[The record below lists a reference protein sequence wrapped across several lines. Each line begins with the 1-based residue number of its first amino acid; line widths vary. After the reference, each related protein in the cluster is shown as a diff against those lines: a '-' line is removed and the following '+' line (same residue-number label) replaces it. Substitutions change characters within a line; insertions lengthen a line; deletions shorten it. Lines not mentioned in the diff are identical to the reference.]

1 MKNLFIYALFL
12 VSILGF
18 SQAEASHWYF
28 GEGAGL
34 IFDLSTDTVS
44 ATTDAENTINTSE
57 GCSSIADFNGNLLFY
72 TDGRNV
78 WDKNHNIMPNAN
90 YPANGLLG
98 DPSSTSSGLIV
109 PKPGNPDQYYVF
121 TVDEPHH
128 QNAFAFPNQGP
139 ADQSGN
145 SLPNYTFSGGGNAGA
160 VPEADDGFN
169 NGLAYSLVDLSLNGG
184 NGDVVPSEKNRQLIT
199 YDPTDQG
206 QASYKCSEKITAVEH
221 ADGASYWVLTHFIDK
236 FYAFRIDNSGVNT
249 SPQETQIA
257 PLINYTGYRRNGIG
271 YLKASPDGTK
281 IAVAHRQNGNTEGQ
295 TANATGSVWI
305 YDFDNSS
312 GTLSNPSNLLPDSG
326 PYGLEFSPDSSK
338 LYVSND
344 SSVIQFD
351 LFSPSPSNSLA
362 YIHTNPFNPVQN
374 RVPFIGALQL
384 GPDGRIYIANTDDY
398 NSLDVIN
405 EPNEVGVNSDYVQN
419 GLALAPG
426 TSAVI
431 GLPPFIQSFFLA
443 SIVFENS
450 CVDDDIQFSVNTT
463 QNYDSISWDFGDGLG
478 VSNLDNPSYTYTNLG
493 TYTVSAEI
501 TIGTEVN
508 TFSETI
514 IITSNPIA
522 NFVTDINECDDD
534 NDGIL
539 SFDFTVPQ
547 AQVFGAQL
555 PTDFTVSY
563 HLSQDDADANSAALS
578 LPYQNTDSTEEIFI
592 RIENNANANC
602 FDTTSFTLNVFDTP
616 IANIV
621 GTVEECDDLDDGD
634 DANGQKEIDLTAFDS
649 DVLDTQ
655 DATLFS
661 VSYHLSQAEADA
673 NTGALSSPYYNT
685 TAFSYQVFTRIENN
699 LKTDCYDTT
708 EFTVNIYAAPKANLV
723 SDLFECDD
731 DNDGILS
738 FDFTVPQAQ
747 VFGAQLPTD
756 FTVSYHL
763 SQDDADANSAA
774 LSLPYQNT
782 DSTEEIFIRIE
793 NNANANCFDT
803 TSFTL
808 NVFDTP
814 IANIVGTVEECD
826 DLDDGDDANGQKE
839 IDLTAFDSDVL
850 DTQDATLFSVS
861 YHLSQAE
868 ADANTGA
875 LSSPYYNTTA
885 FSYQV
890 FTRIENN
897 LKTDCYDTTE
907 FTVNINPIPTASNT
921 NLIQCDEDG
930 VNDGLTVF
938 NLDEANDALTNGV
951 PNRST
956 KFYLTAVDAENS
968 TASIDAAPFTNTT
981 NPQTIYAQVIDEDTE
996 CFSIAEL
1003 SLNVSLTSGQ
1013 DASLFTCDDDGI
1025 EDGFKAFTLSNATS
1039 SILTG
1044 LPADY
1049 ALIYYETYED
1059 ALVEQNA
1066 LPNIFTNNEAY
1077 NQTIYARIEN
1087 NNQCY
1092 GINELELSVFNLPQL
1107 DFGDQTFF
1115 CIDSNSDPVVIDSG
1129 IIGNPSDYTYLWSN
1143 GELTNEIEINQGG
1156 TYTVVVTNA
1165 NGCSQ
1170 TKSITIVNSNIATI
1184 NEIEVSDVSTNNTI
1198 TVFATGE
1205 GDYEYALD
1213 DELGPYQDDSI
1224 FYNVSPGF
1232 HTVYVRDKNNCGI
1245 ANEVVSVIGFPN
1257 FFTPN
1262 NDGYNDSWHVF
1273 GINTPSQSNSEIF
1286 IFDRYGK
1293 LLKQLSYDSL
1303 GWDGTYN
1310 GNLMPTSDYWF
1321 YIKLSDN
1328 RIFRGHFTLK
1338 R

>member
-1 MKNLFIYALFL
+1 M
-12 VSILGF
+12 SILGF

-34 IFDLSTDTVS
+34 IFDLNTDTVS
-44 ATTDAENTINTSE
+44 ATTAAQNTINTNE

-109 PKPGNPDQYYVF
+109 PKPGNPDQYYIF

-145 SLPNYTFSGGGNAGA
+145 SLPNYTFSNGGNAGA
-160 VPEADDGFN
+160 IPEADDGFN

-184 NGDVVPSEKNRQLIT
+184 NGDVVPSEKNIELVT

-221 ADGASYWVLTHFIDK
+221 ADGASYWVLTHFMDK

-271 YLKASPDGTK
+271 YMKASPDGTK

-312 GTLSNPSNLLPDSG
+312 GTLSNPSNLLPNSG
-326 PYGLEFSPDSSK
+326 PYSLEFSPDSSK

-362 YIHTNPFNPVQN
+362 FIHTNPFNPVQN

-384 GPDGRIYIANTDDY
+384 GPDGRIYIANTDNY
-398 NSLDVIN
+398 NTLDVIN
-405 EPNEVGVNSDYVQN
+405 EPNEVGVNCDYVQN
-419 GLALAPG
+419 GIQLAPG

-450 CVDDDIQFSVNTT
+450 CVDDNIQFSVNTT

-547 AQVFGAQL
+547 AQVLGAQL

-578 LPYQNTDSTEEIFI
+578 LPYQNTDSTEEIFV

-634 DANGQKEIDLTAFDS
+634 DANGRKEINLTDYDA

-685 TAFSYQVFTRIENN
+685 TAFTYQVFARIENN
-699 LKTDCYDTT
+699 LKTDCFDTT
-708 EFTVNIYAAPKANLV
+708 EFTVI
-723 SDLFECDD
+723 
-731 DNDGILS
+731 
-738 FDFTVPQAQ
+738 
-747 VFGAQLPTD
+747 
-756 FTVSYHL
+756 
-763 SQDDADANSAA
+763 
-774 LSLPYQNT
+774 
-782 DSTEEIFIRIE
+782 
-793 NNANANCFDT
+793 
-803 TSFTL
+803 
-808 NVFDTP
+808 
-814 IANIVGTVEECD
+814 
-826 DLDDGDDANGQKE
+826 
-839 IDLTAFDSDVL
+839 
-850 DTQDATLFSVS
+850 
-861 YHLSQAE
+861 
-868 ADANTGA
+868 
-875 LSSPYYNTTA
+875 
-885 FSYQV
+885 
-890 FTRIENN
+890 
-897 LKTDCYDTTE
+897 
-907 FTVNINPIPTASNT
+907 INPIPVALNA

-938 NLDEANDALTNGV
+938 NLEEANDALTNGV

-968 TASIDAAPFTNTT
+968 TAAIDAAPFTNTT
-981 NPQTIYAQVIDEDTE
+981 NPQTIYVQVIDDDTE

-1003 SLNVSLTSGQ
+1003 SLDVSLTSGQ
-1013 DASLFTCDDDGI
+1013 DASLLSCDDDGI

-1066 LPNIFTNNEAY
+1066 LPDVFTNNVAY

-1213 DELGPYQDDSI
+1213 DELGPYQDASI

-1293 LLKQLSYDSL
+1293 LLKQLSYNSL

>member
-44 ATTDAENTINTSE
+44 ATTDAENTINTNE

-184 NGDVVPSEKNRQLIT
+184 NGDVVPSEKNIQLIT

-221 ADGASYWVLTHFIDK
+221 ADGASYWVLTHFMDK

-271 YLKASPDGTK
+271 YMKASPDGTK

-362 YIHTNPFNPVQN
+362 FIHTNSFNPLQN

-405 EPNEVGVNSDYVQN
+405 EPNELGVNSDYVQN

-478 VSNLDNPSYTYTNLG
+478 VSNLDNPSYTYINLG

-508 TFSETI
+508 TFSET
-514 IITSNPIA
+514 
-522 NFVTDINECDDD
+522 
-534 NDGIL
+534 
-539 SFDFTVPQ
+539 
-547 AQVFGAQL
+547 
-555 PTDFTVSY
+555 
-563 HLSQDDADANSAALS
+563 
-578 LPYQNTDSTEEIFI
+578 
-592 RIENNANANC
+592 
-602 FDTTSFTLNVFDTP
+602 
-616 IANIV
+616 
-621 GTVEECDDLDDGD
+621 
-634 DANGQKEIDLTAFDS
+634 
-649 DVLDTQ
+649 
-655 DATLFS
+655 
-661 VSYHLSQAEADA
+661 
-673 NTGALSSPYYNT
+673 
-685 TAFSYQVFTRIENN
+685 
-699 LKTDCYDTT
+699 
-708 EFTVNIYAAPKANLV
+708 
-723 SDLFECDD
+723 
-731 DNDGILS
+731 
-738 FDFTVPQAQ
+738 
-747 VFGAQLPTD
+747 
-756 FTVSYHL
+756 
-763 SQDDADANSAA
+763 
-774 LSLPYQNT
+774 
-782 DSTEEIFIRIE
+782 
-793 NNANANCFDT
+793 
-803 TSFTL
+803 
-808 NVFDTP
+808 
-814 IANIVGTVEECD
+814 
-826 DLDDGDDANGQKE
+826 
-839 IDLTAFDSDVL
+839 
-850 DTQDATLFSVS
+850 
-861 YHLSQAE
+861 
-868 ADANTGA
+868 
-875 LSSPYYNTTA
+875 
-885 FSYQV
+885 
-890 FTRIENN
+890 
-897 LKTDCYDTTE
+897 
-907 FTVNINPIPTASNT
+907 
-921 NLIQCDEDG
+921 
-930 VNDGLTVF
+930 
-938 NLDEANDALTNGV
+938 
-951 PNRST
+951 
-956 KFYLTAVDAENS
+956 
-968 TASIDAAPFTNTT
+968 
-981 NPQTIYAQVIDEDTE
+981 
-996 CFSIAEL
+996 
-1003 SLNVSLTSGQ
+1003 
-1013 DASLFTCDDDGI
+1013 
-1025 EDGFKAFTLSNATS
+1025 
-1039 SILTG
+1039 
-1044 LPADY
+1044 
-1049 ALIYYETYED
+1049 
-1059 ALVEQNA
+1059 
-1066 LPNIFTNNEAY
+1066 
-1077 NQTIYARIEN
+1077 
-1087 NNQCY
+1087 
-1092 GINELELSVFNLPQL
+1092 
-1107 DFGDQTFF
+1107 
-1115 CIDSNSDPVVIDSG
+1115 
-1129 IIGNPSDYTYLWSN
+1129 
-1143 GELTNEIEINQGG
+1143 
-1156 TYTVVVTNA
+1156 
-1165 NGCSQ
+1165 
-1170 TKSITIVNSNIATI
+1170 
-1184 NEIEVSDVSTNNTI
+1184 
-1198 TVFATGE
+1198 
-1205 GDYEYALD
+1205 
-1213 DELGPYQDDSI
+1213 
-1224 FYNVSPGF
+1224 
-1232 HTVYVRDKNNCGI
+1232 
-1245 ANEVVSVIGFPN
+1245 
-1257 FFTPN
+1257 
-1262 NDGYNDSWHVF
+1262 
-1273 GINTPSQSNSEIF
+1273 
-1286 IFDRYGK
+1286 
-1293 LLKQLSYDSL
+1293 
-1303 GWDGTYN
+1303 
-1310 GNLMPTSDYWF
+1310 
-1321 YIKLSDN
+1321 
-1328 RIFRGHFTLK
+1328 
-1338 R
+1338 

>member
-1 MKNLFIYALFL
+1 MRFIISIAFFL
-12 VSILGF
+12 LSFLGF
-18 SQAEASHWYF
+18 AQAEASHWYF
-28 GEGAGL
+28 GNGAGI
-34 IFDLSTDTVS
+34 IFDLNTDTVS
-44 ATTDAENTINTSE
+44 VTTAAQNTINTSE

-90 YPANGLLG
+90 YNADTGLMG

-109 PKPGNPDQYYVF
+109 PKPGNPDQYYIF

-145 SLPNYTFSGGGNAGA
+145 SVPNYDSSGS
-160 VPEADDGFN
+160 VPNADDGFN
-169 NGLAYSLVDLSLNGG
+169 NGLAYSLVDLSLNSG
-184 NGDVVPSEKNRQLIT
+184 NGDVVPSEKNRQLVT

-221 ADGASYWVLTHFIDK
+221 ADGASYWVLTHFMDK
-236 FYAFRIDNSGVNT
+236 FYAFRVDNSGVNT
-249 SPQETQIA
+249 SPQETQIS

-271 YLKASPDGTK
+271 YMKASPDGTK
-281 IAVAHRQNGNTEGQ
+281 IAVGHRQNGNTEGQ

-312 GTLSNPSNLLPDSG
+312 GTISNPSNLLPNSG

-351 LFSPSPSNSLA
+351 LFSPSPSNSMA
-362 YIHTNPFNPVQN
+362 FIHTNPFNPVQN

-384 GPDGRIYIANTDDY
+384 GPDGRIYIANTDNY
-398 NSLDVIN
+398 NTLDVIN
-405 EPNEVGVNSDYVQN
+405 EPNEVGVNCDYVQN

-450 CVDDDIQFSVNTT
+450 CVDDNIQFSVNTT

-514 IITSNPIA
+514 IITINPIA

-547 AQVFGAQL
+547 AQVLGAQL

-578 LPYQNTDSTEEIFI
+578 LPYQNTNSTEEIFV

-649 DVLDTQ
+649 DILDTQ
-655 DATLFS
+655 EATLFS

-685 TAFSYQVFTRIENN
+685 TAFTYQVFARIENN
-699 LKTDCYDTT
+699 LKIDCFDTT
-708 EFTVNIYAAPKANLV
+708 EFTVI
-723 SDLFECDD
+723 
-731 DNDGILS
+731 
-738 FDFTVPQAQ
+738 
-747 VFGAQLPTD
+747 
-756 FTVSYHL
+756 
-763 SQDDADANSAA
+763 
-774 LSLPYQNT
+774 
-782 DSTEEIFIRIE
+782 
-793 NNANANCFDT
+793 
-803 TSFTL
+803 
-808 NVFDTP
+808 
-814 IANIVGTVEECD
+814 
-826 DLDDGDDANGQKE
+826 
-839 IDLTAFDSDVL
+839 
-850 DTQDATLFSVS
+850 
-861 YHLSQAE
+861 
-868 ADANTGA
+868 
-875 LSSPYYNTTA
+875 
-885 FSYQV
+885 
-890 FTRIENN
+890 
-897 LKTDCYDTTE
+897 
-907 FTVNINPIPTASNT
+907 INPIPVAVNA
-921 NLIQCDEDG
+921 NLIQCAEDG

-968 TASIDAAPFTNTT
+968 TAAIDAAPFTNTT
-981 NPQTIYAQVIDEDTE
+981 NPQTIYVQVIDDDSE

-1003 SLNVSLTSGQ
+1003 SLDVSLTSGQ
-1013 DASLFTCDDDGI
+1013 DASLFSCDDDGI
-1025 EDGFKAFTLSNATS
+1025 EDGYKAFTLSNATS

-1066 LPNIFTNNEAY
+1066 LPDVFTNNVAY

-1184 NEIEVSDVSTNNTI
+1184 NEIQVSDVSTNNTI

-1205 GDYEYALD
+1205 GNYEFALD

-1293 LLKQLSYDSL
+1293 LLKQLTYNSL

-1328 RIFRGHFTLK
+1328 RIFKGHFTLK

>member
-44 ATTDAENTINTSE
+44 ATTDAQNTINTNE

-221 ADGASYWVLTHFIDK
+221 ADGASYWVLTHFMDK

-271 YLKASPDGTK
+271 YMKASPDGTK

-351 LFSPSPSNSLA
+351 LFSPSPSNSLV
-362 YIHTNPFNPVQN
+362 YIHTNPFNSVQN

-405 EPNEVGVNSDYVQN
+405 EPNELGVNSDYVQN

-450 CVDDDIQFSVNTT
+450 CVDDNIQFSVNTT

-522 NFVTDINECDDD
+522 NFVTNINECDDD

-547 AQVFGAQL
+547 AQVLGAQL

-563 HLSQDDADANSAALS
+563 HLSQDDAEANSAALS

-699 LKTDCYDTT
+699 LKTDC
-708 EFTVNIYAAPKANLV
+708 F
-723 SDLFECDD
+723 
-731 DNDGILS
+731 
-738 FDFTVPQAQ
+738 
-747 VFGAQLPTD
+747 
-756 FTVSYHL
+756 
-763 SQDDADANSAA
+763 
-774 LSLPYQNT
+774 
-782 DSTEEIFIRIE
+782 
-793 NNANANCFDT
+793 
-803 TSFTL
+803 
-808 NVFDTP
+808 
-814 IANIVGTVEECD
+814 
-826 DLDDGDDANGQKE
+826 
-839 IDLTAFDSDVL
+839 
-850 DTQDATLFSVS
+850 
-861 YHLSQAE
+861 
-868 ADANTGA
+868 
-875 LSSPYYNTTA
+875 
-885 FSYQV
+885 
-890 FTRIENN
+890 
-897 LKTDCYDTTE
+897 DTTE

-956 KFYLTAVDAENS
+956 KFYLTPVDAENS

-981 NPQTIYAQVIDEDTE
+981 NPQTIYAQVIDNDTE
-996 CFSIAEL
+996 CFTIAEL
-1003 SLNVSLTSGQ
+1003 SLDVSLTSGQ
-1013 DASLFTCDDDGI
+1013 DASLFTCDDDGV

-1213 DELGPYQDDSI
+1213 DELGPYQDASI

>member
-1 MKNLFIYALFL
+1 MKNLFIYVLFF

-34 IFDLSTDTVS
+34 IFDLSNDTVS
-44 ATTDAENTINTSE
+44 ATTAAENTINTSE

-90 YPANGLLG
+90 YLTGNGLLG

-145 SLPNYTFSGGGNAGA
+145 SLPNYTFSNGGNAGA

-184 NGDVVPSEKNRQLIT
+184 NGDVVPSEKNIQLIT

-221 ADGASYWVLTHFIDK
+221 ADGASYWVLTHFMDK

-271 YLKASPDGTK
+271 YMKASPDGTK

-312 GTLSNPSNLLPDSG
+312 GTLSNPSNLLPNSG

-362 YIHTNPFNPVQN
+362 FIHTNSFNPLQN

-522 NFVTDINECDDD
+522 NFVTDIYECDDD

-547 AQVFGAQL
+547 AQVLGAQL

-578 LPYQNTDSTEEIFI
+578 LPYQNTDSTEEIFV

-634 DANGQKEIDLTAFDS
+634 DANGRKEINLTDYDA

-685 TAFSYQVFTRIENN
+685 TAFTYQVFARIENN

-708 EFTVNIYAAPKANLV
+708 EFTVI
-723 SDLFECDD
+723 
-731 DNDGILS
+731 
-738 FDFTVPQAQ
+738 
-747 VFGAQLPTD
+747 
-756 FTVSYHL
+756 
-763 SQDDADANSAA
+763 
-774 LSLPYQNT
+774 
-782 DSTEEIFIRIE
+782 
-793 NNANANCFDT
+793 
-803 TSFTL
+803 
-808 NVFDTP
+808 
-814 IANIVGTVEECD
+814 
-826 DLDDGDDANGQKE
+826 
-839 IDLTAFDSDVL
+839 
-850 DTQDATLFSVS
+850 
-861 YHLSQAE
+861 
-868 ADANTGA
+868 
-875 LSSPYYNTTA
+875 
-885 FSYQV
+885 
-890 FTRIENN
+890 
-897 LKTDCYDTTE
+897 
-907 FTVNINPIPTASNT
+907 INPIPVALNA

-938 NLDEANDALTNGV
+938 NLEEANYALTNGV

-968 TASIDAAPFTNTT
+968 TAAIDAAPFTNTT
-981 NPQTIYAQVIDEDTE
+981 NPQTIYVQVIDDDTE

-1003 SLNVSLTSGQ
+1003 SLDVSLTSGQ
-1013 DASLFTCDDDGI
+1013 DASLLSCDDDGI

-1066 LPNIFTNNEAY
+1066 LPDVFTNNVAY

-1184 NEIEVSDVSTNNTI
+1184 NEIQVSDVSTNNTI

-1213 DELGPYQDDSI
+1213 DELGPYQDASI

-1293 LLKQLSYDSL
+1293 LLKQLSYNSL

>member
-1 MKNLFIYALFL
+1 MKNLFIYALFF

-34 IFDLSTDTVS
+34 IFDLSTDTVTAS
-44 ATTDAENTINTSE
+44 TAAQNSINTSE

-344 SSVIQFD
+344 SAVIQFD
-351 LFSPSPSNSLA
+351 LFSPSPSNSLV

-384 GPDGRIYIANTDDY
+384 GPDGRIYIANTDNY
-398 NSLDVIN
+398 NTLDVIN
-405 EPNEVGVNSDYVQN
+405 EPNEVGVNCDYVQN
-419 GLALAPG
+419 GIQLAPG

-547 AQVFGAQL
+547 AQVLGAQL

-592 RIENNANANC
+592 RIENNNNTNC
-602 FDTTSFTLNVFDTP
+602 YDTTSFSLNVFDTP
-616 IANIV
+616 TANTV
-621 GTVEECDDLDDGD
+621 ATVEQCDDLDDGD

-699 LKTDCYDTT
+699 LKTDC
-708 EFTVNIYAAPKANLV
+708 F
-723 SDLFECDD
+723 
-731 DNDGILS
+731 
-738 FDFTVPQAQ
+738 
-747 VFGAQLPTD
+747 
-756 FTVSYHL
+756 
-763 SQDDADANSAA
+763 
-774 LSLPYQNT
+774 
-782 DSTEEIFIRIE
+782 
-793 NNANANCFDT
+793 
-803 TSFTL
+803 
-808 NVFDTP
+808 
-814 IANIVGTVEECD
+814 
-826 DLDDGDDANGQKE
+826 
-839 IDLTAFDSDVL
+839 
-850 DTQDATLFSVS
+850 
-861 YHLSQAE
+861 
-868 ADANTGA
+868 
-875 LSSPYYNTTA
+875 
-885 FSYQV
+885 
-890 FTRIENN
+890 
-897 LKTDCYDTTE
+897 DTTE

-956 KFYLTAVDAENS
+956 KFYLTPVDAENS

-981 NPQTIYAQVIDEDTE
+981 NPQTIYVQVIDDDTE

-1213 DELGPYQDDSI
+1213 NELGPYQDASI

>member
-1 MKNLFIYALFL
+1 MKNLFIYALFF

-18 SQAEASHWYF
+18 SQAKASHWYF

-34 IFDLSTDTVS
+34 IFDLNTDTVS
-44 ATTDAENTINTSE
+44 ATTAAQNTINTNE

-109 PKPGNPDQYYVF
+109 PKPGNPDQYYIF

-145 SLPNYTFSGGGNAGA
+145 SLPNYTFSNGGNAGA
-160 VPEADDGFN
+160 IPEADDGFN

-184 NGDVVPSEKNRQLIT
+184 NGDVVPSEKNIELVT

-221 ADGASYWVLTHFIDK
+221 ADGASYWVLTHFMDK

-271 YLKASPDGTK
+271 YMKASPDGTK

-312 GTLSNPSNLLPDSG
+312 GTLSNPSNLLPNSG
-326 PYGLEFSPDSSK
+326 PYSLEFSPDSSK

-362 YIHTNPFNPVQN
+362 FIHTNPFNPVQN

-384 GPDGRIYIANTDDY
+384 GPDGRIYIANTDNY
-398 NSLDVIN
+398 NTLDVIN
-405 EPNEVGVNSDYVQN
+405 EPNEVGVNCDYVQN
-419 GLALAPG
+419 GIQLAPG

-450 CVDDDIQFSVNTT
+450 CVDDNIQFSVNTT

-547 AQVFGAQL
+547 AQVLGAQL

-634 DANGQKEIDLTAFDS
+634 DANGRKEINLTDYDA

-685 TAFSYQVFTRIENN
+685 TAFTYQVFARIENN
-699 LKTDCYDTT
+699 LKTDCFDTT
-708 EFTVNIYAAPKANLV
+708 EFTVI
-723 SDLFECDD
+723 
-731 DNDGILS
+731 
-738 FDFTVPQAQ
+738 
-747 VFGAQLPTD
+747 
-756 FTVSYHL
+756 
-763 SQDDADANSAA
+763 
-774 LSLPYQNT
+774 
-782 DSTEEIFIRIE
+782 
-793 NNANANCFDT
+793 
-803 TSFTL
+803 
-808 NVFDTP
+808 
-814 IANIVGTVEECD
+814 
-826 DLDDGDDANGQKE
+826 
-839 IDLTAFDSDVL
+839 
-850 DTQDATLFSVS
+850 
-861 YHLSQAE
+861 
-868 ADANTGA
+868 
-875 LSSPYYNTTA
+875 
-885 FSYQV
+885 
-890 FTRIENN
+890 
-897 LKTDCYDTTE
+897 
-907 FTVNINPIPTASNT
+907 INPIPVALNA

-938 NLDEANDALTNGV
+938 NLEEANDALTNGV

-968 TASIDAAPFTNTT
+968 TAAIDAAPFTNTT
-981 NPQTIYAQVIDEDTE
+981 NPQTIYVQVIDDDTE

-1003 SLNVSLTSGQ
+1003 SLDVSLTSGQ
-1013 DASLFTCDDDGI
+1013 DASLLSCDDDGI

-1066 LPNIFTNNEAY
+1066 LPDVFTNNVAY

-1213 DELGPYQDDSI
+1213 DELGPYQDASI

-1293 LLKQLSYDSL
+1293 LLKQLSYNSL

>member
-44 ATTDAENTINTSE
+44 ATTAAENTINTSE

-184 NGDVVPSEKNRQLIT
+184 NGDVVPSEKNIQLIT

-221 ADGASYWVLTHFIDK
+221 ADGASYWVLTHFMDK

-271 YLKASPDGTK
+271 YMKASPDGTK
-281 IAVAHRQNGNTEGQ
+281 IALAHRQNGNTEGQ

-351 LFSPSPSNSLA
+351 LFSPSPSNSLV

-405 EPNEVGVNSDYVQN
+405 EPNELGVNSDYVQN

-578 LPYQNTDSTEEIFI
+578 LPYQNTYSTEEIFI

-699 LKTDCYDTT
+699 LKTDC
-708 EFTVNIYAAPKANLV
+708 F
-723 SDLFECDD
+723 
-731 DNDGILS
+731 
-738 FDFTVPQAQ
+738 
-747 VFGAQLPTD
+747 
-756 FTVSYHL
+756 
-763 SQDDADANSAA
+763 
-774 LSLPYQNT
+774 
-782 DSTEEIFIRIE
+782 
-793 NNANANCFDT
+793 
-803 TSFTL
+803 
-808 NVFDTP
+808 
-814 IANIVGTVEECD
+814 
-826 DLDDGDDANGQKE
+826 
-839 IDLTAFDSDVL
+839 
-850 DTQDATLFSVS
+850 
-861 YHLSQAE
+861 
-868 ADANTGA
+868 
-875 LSSPYYNTTA
+875 
-885 FSYQV
+885 
-890 FTRIENN
+890 
-897 LKTDCYDTTE
+897 DTTE

-981 NPQTIYAQVIDEDTE
+981 NPQTIYAQVIDDDTE

-1003 SLNVSLTSGQ
+1003 SLDVSLTSGQ

>member
-44 ATTDAENTINTSE
+44 ATTDAQNTINTNE

-221 ADGASYWVLTHFIDK
+221 ADGASYWVLTHFMDK

-362 YIHTNPFNPVQN
+362 FIHTNSFNPLQN

-405 EPNEVGVNSDYVQN
+405 EPNELGVNSDYVQN

-450 CVDDDIQFSVNTT
+450 CVDDNIQFSVNTT

-655 DATLFS
+655 DATFFS
-661 VSYHLSQAEADA
+661 VSYHLTQDDADS
-673 NTGALSSPYYNT
+673 NTGALPSPYYNT

-699 LKTDCYDTT
+699 LKTDC
-708 EFTVNIYAAPKANLV
+708 F
-723 SDLFECDD
+723 
-731 DNDGILS
+731 
-738 FDFTVPQAQ
+738 
-747 VFGAQLPTD
+747 
-756 FTVSYHL
+756 
-763 SQDDADANSAA
+763 
-774 LSLPYQNT
+774 
-782 DSTEEIFIRIE
+782 
-793 NNANANCFDT
+793 
-803 TSFTL
+803 
-808 NVFDTP
+808 
-814 IANIVGTVEECD
+814 
-826 DLDDGDDANGQKE
+826 
-839 IDLTAFDSDVL
+839 
-850 DTQDATLFSVS
+850 
-861 YHLSQAE
+861 
-868 ADANTGA
+868 
-875 LSSPYYNTTA
+875 
-885 FSYQV
+885 
-890 FTRIENN
+890 
-897 LKTDCYDTTE
+897 DTTE

-956 KFYLTAVDAENS
+956 KFYLTPVDAENS

-981 NPQTIYAQVIDEDTE
+981 NPQTIYVQVIDDDTE
-996 CFSIAEL
+996 CFSITEL

-1107 DFGDQTFF
+1107 DFSDQTFF

>member
-44 ATTDAENTINTSE
+44 ATTDAQNTINTNE

-221 ADGASYWVLTHFIDK
+221 ADGASYWVLTHFMDK
-236 FYAFRIDNSGVNT
+236 FYAFRVDNSGVNT

-271 YLKASPDGTK
+271 YMKASPDGTK

-312 GTLSNPSNLLPDSG
+312 GTLSNPSNLLPNSG

-344 SSVIQFD
+344 SAVIQFD
-351 LFSPSPSNSLA
+351 LFSPSPSNSLV

-699 LKTDCYDTT
+699 LKTDC
-708 EFTVNIYAAPKANLV
+708 F
-723 SDLFECDD
+723 
-731 DNDGILS
+731 
-738 FDFTVPQAQ
+738 
-747 VFGAQLPTD
+747 
-756 FTVSYHL
+756 
-763 SQDDADANSAA
+763 
-774 LSLPYQNT
+774 
-782 DSTEEIFIRIE
+782 
-793 NNANANCFDT
+793 
-803 TSFTL
+803 
-808 NVFDTP
+808 
-814 IANIVGTVEECD
+814 
-826 DLDDGDDANGQKE
+826 
-839 IDLTAFDSDVL
+839 
-850 DTQDATLFSVS
+850 
-861 YHLSQAE
+861 
-868 ADANTGA
+868 
-875 LSSPYYNTTA
+875 
-885 FSYQV
+885 
-890 FTRIENN
+890 
-897 LKTDCYDTTE
+897 DTTE

-981 NPQTIYAQVIDEDTE
+981 NPQTIYAQVIDDDTE
-996 CFSIAEL
+996 CFTIAEL
-1003 SLNVSLTSGQ
+1003 SLDVSLTSGQ
-1013 DASLFTCDDDGI
+1013 DASLFTCDDDGV

>member
-1 MKNLFIYALFL
+1 MLSILLFSTIVLDLRTYFFMKNLFIYVLFF

-34 IFDLSTDTVS
+34 IFDLSNDTVS
-44 ATTDAENTINTSE
+44 ATTAAENTINTSE

-90 YPANGLLG
+90 YLTGNGLLG

-145 SLPNYTFSGGGNAGA
+145 SLPNYTFSNGGNAGA

-184 NGDVVPSEKNRQLIT
+184 NGDVVPSEKNIQLIT

-221 ADGASYWVLTHFIDK
+221 ADGASYWVLTHFMDK

-271 YLKASPDGTK
+271 YMKASPDGTK

-312 GTLSNPSNLLPDSG
+312 GTLSNPSNLLPNSG

-362 YIHTNPFNPVQN
+362 FIHTNSFNPLQN

-522 NFVTDINECDDD
+522 NFVTDIYECDDD

-547 AQVFGAQL
+547 AQVLGAQL

-578 LPYQNTDSTEEIFI
+578 LPYQNTDSTEEIFV

-634 DANGQKEIDLTAFDS
+634 DANGRKEINLTDYDA

-685 TAFSYQVFTRIENN
+685 TAFTYQVFARIENN

-708 EFTVNIYAAPKANLV
+708 EFTVI
-723 SDLFECDD
+723 
-731 DNDGILS
+731 
-738 FDFTVPQAQ
+738 
-747 VFGAQLPTD
+747 
-756 FTVSYHL
+756 
-763 SQDDADANSAA
+763 
-774 LSLPYQNT
+774 
-782 DSTEEIFIRIE
+782 
-793 NNANANCFDT
+793 
-803 TSFTL
+803 
-808 NVFDTP
+808 
-814 IANIVGTVEECD
+814 
-826 DLDDGDDANGQKE
+826 
-839 IDLTAFDSDVL
+839 
-850 DTQDATLFSVS
+850 
-861 YHLSQAE
+861 
-868 ADANTGA
+868 
-875 LSSPYYNTTA
+875 
-885 FSYQV
+885 
-890 FTRIENN
+890 
-897 LKTDCYDTTE
+897 
-907 FTVNINPIPTASNT
+907 INPIPVALNA

-938 NLDEANDALTNGV
+938 NLEEANYALTNGV

-968 TASIDAAPFTNTT
+968 TAAIDAAPFTNTT
-981 NPQTIYAQVIDEDTE
+981 NPQTIYVQVIDDDTE

-1003 SLNVSLTSGQ
+1003 SLDVSLTSGQ
-1013 DASLFTCDDDGI
+1013 DASLLSCDDDGI

-1066 LPNIFTNNEAY
+1066 LPDVFTNNVAY

-1184 NEIEVSDVSTNNTI
+1184 NEIQVSDVSTNNTI

-1213 DELGPYQDDSI
+1213 DELGPYQDASI

-1293 LLKQLSYDSL
+1293 LLKQLSYNSL